1 MLGLHKPLNQWLL
14 LLFLAFLW
22 GSSFILMKKALLSYD
37 YTQVASL
44 RILISFVVLSP
55 VLIRNFKHI
64 HRKQWIK
71 IFIAGLLGS
80 GIPAYLFTLA
90 QTKISSSLAGMLNS
104 TVPLFAVVIGVVFF
118 GIAFR
123 RLKLFGV
130 VVGLIGTI
138 GLLAVSNASGIS
150 SEYLGYGLLV
160 VLATLC
166 YATNVNFIKSKLQE
180 VSSLNISSFGFLL
193 IGPIAG
199 IHLFTTDFTT
209 VLSEGKDAPL
219 HLLYVCIL
227 AVFGTAIA
235 VILFNMLIK
244 QVSAVFASSVTYII
258 PIFAMIWG
266 FADGERID
274 IAQICFI
281 LIILIGVYIIN
292 KDNQLERSIGSK
304 KSKEKIN

>member
-1 MLGLHKPLNQWLL
+1 MLGLHKPLNQWIL

-22 GSSFILMKKALLSYD
+22 GSSFILMKKALLTFD

-44 RILISFVVLSP
+44 RILISFIVLSP
-55 VLIRNFKHI
+55 VLFRNFKKI
-64 HRKQWIK
+64 KKKEWIK

-80 GIPAYLFTLA
+80 GIPAYLFPLA

-104 TVPLFAVVIGVVFF
+104 TVPLFAVVIGVLFF

-123 RLKLFGV
+123 RMKLLGV
-130 VVGLIGTI
+130 IVGLAGTV
-138 GLLAVSNASGIS
+138 GLLLVSNSTGFS
-150 SEYLGYGLLV
+150 TNYLGYALLV

-180 VSSLNISSFGFLL
+180 VSSLNITSFGFLL
-193 IGPIAG
+193 MGPITG
-199 IHLFTTDFTT
+199 IYLMTTDFTEVMIT
-209 VLSEGKDAPL
+209 EKNAPL

-227 AVFGTAIA
+227 SVFGTAIA

-258 PIFAMIWG
+258 PIFAMLWG
-266 FADGERID
+266 FADGEAISLT
-274 IAQICFI
+274 QVCFI
-281 LIILIGVYIIN
+281 LIILTGVYIIN
-292 KDNQLERSIGSK
+292 KDNQLERSIPK
-304 KSKEKIN
+304 KESP